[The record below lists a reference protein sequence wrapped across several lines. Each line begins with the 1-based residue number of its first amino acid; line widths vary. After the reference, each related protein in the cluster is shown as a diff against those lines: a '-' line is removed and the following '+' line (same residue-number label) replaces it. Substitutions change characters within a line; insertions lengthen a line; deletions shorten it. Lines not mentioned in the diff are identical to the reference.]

1 MSESTATNEPRVFRR
16 KSTVVTGYVFVGII
30 VAIVVI
36 LTVPVIGH
44 GIWPALAAPA
54 VGATLVL
61 ITYVMSVKPS
71 VVIRDRG
78 VDVHNSFASFDVP
91 FGAID
96 EVRQTRMGLVLRT
109 KAGRNIALTGYANGM
124 GGRVVGHK
132 EAADTLIEAVET
144 GQRLAGHAAKQK
156 AAAAGAGKGRAAV
169 DDDDAVVT
177 RRWDPRMLIAVPGA
191 MILSV
196 LIVVAA
202 AHTYS

>member
-1 MSESTATNEPRVFRR
+1 MSESTATSEPRVYRR
-16 KSTVVTGYVFVGII
+16 KSTVVTGYVFAGII
-30 VAIVVI
+30 AVIAII

-44 GIWPALAAPA
+44 GIWPALAAPV

-71 VVIRDRG
+71 VVVRDQG
-78 VDVHNSFASFDVP
+78 VEVHNSFASFDVSY
-91 FGAID
+91 GAID
-96 EVRQTRMGLVLRT
+96 EVRQTRMGLVLHT

-132 EAADTLIEAVET
+132 EAADALIEAVET
-144 GQRLAGHAAKQK
+144 GQRLAGHAAKSEAKK
-156 AAAAGAGKGRAAV
+156 AAVSEDDGAM
-169 DDDDAVVT
+169 VT

-191 MILSV
+191 MALSV
-196 LIVVAA
+196 LVVVAA